1 VLKQYGEHTASF
13 NQSLSRA
20 TPISALLF
28 SRKKRTF
35 APENAKKQK
44 KKQRKVPEPLKKQKR
59 KGLSVQYL
67 NAQTNNTPPI
77 IPTQHDSI
85 IPTTWIGTG
94 RTDFFFLN
102 DIFFDNFW

>member
-1 VLKQYGEHTASF
+1 
-13 NQSLSRA
+13 
-20 TPISALLF
+20 LLF

-67 NAQTNNTPPI
+67 NAQTNNTTPI
-77 IPTQHDSI
+77 IPTPH
-85 IPTTWIGTG
+85 TGTG

-102 DIFFDNFW
+102 DIFFNNFW